1 MAEQERL
8 IQTLPPGTFLDLGVS
23 QPSSDPHFTGATP
36 AYYYQGL
43 GISCDV
49 LSGYHKT
56 GEMVGYNGSGDPGG
70 DPYMAKN
77 QADGERSLRRPLA
90 IRPPDPLELR
100 G

>member
-1 MAEQERL
+1 
-8 IQTLPPGTFLDLGVS
+8 
-23 QPSSDPHFTGATP
+23 
-36 AYYYQGL
+36 
-43 GISCDV
+43 
-49 LSGYHKT
+49 
-56 GEMVGYNGSGDPGG
+56 MVGYNGSGDPGG